1 MTDRIAAA
9 RELRRRLA
17 AAENAA
23 EAAAA
28 KATEALTVARR
39 AEDARGR

>member
-17 AAENAA
+17 AAEAA
-23 EAAAA
+23 VEKAAAQ
-28 KATEALTVARR
+28 ATEALSVARR
-39 AEDARGR
+39 VEDARPR